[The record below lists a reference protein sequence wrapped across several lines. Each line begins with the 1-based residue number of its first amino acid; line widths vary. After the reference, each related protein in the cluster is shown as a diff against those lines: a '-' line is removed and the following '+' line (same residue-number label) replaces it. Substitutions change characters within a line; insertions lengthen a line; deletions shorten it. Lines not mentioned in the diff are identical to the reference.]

1 MFPGGRASKGRVVF
15 SSETT
20 GEEGKEINGM
30 KLLANKD
37 IEGRDLQPLCFLL
50 PKEITVDV
58 GLCCLEDMTQILGR
72 GRT

>member
-1 MFPGGRASKGRVVF
+1 MFPGGRASKGGVVF

-50 PKEITVDV
+50 PK
-58 GLCCLEDMTQILGR
+58 
-72 GRT
+72 